1 MRLEGK
7 SAVVTGGSSGIGR
20 AIAIRFAETG
30 ARVIVLDLDEVG
42 ARETCDLIGNG
53 ARFVKVDLRSVAEI
67 QAAFDD
73 IIAAMG
79 GVDVLVNCAGI
90 FTMAPIEET
99 TEEIW
104 DSQMDVNLKAAFF
117 CSRAV
122 TVHMK
127 SKASGKIINVSS
139 VAGLLAFPN
148 SAAYC
153 ASKGG
158 VVNLTR
164 ALACELAPHRVNVNG
179 IAPGNVESPMNRHLR
194 EGPGAEA
201 WAADNAR
208 LTPSGVAF
216 YKPNDIVGTAVFLA
230 SAEADALHGMTI
242 AVDGG
247 LHAW

>member
-7 SAVVTGGSSGIGR
+7 SAVITGAASGIGR
-20 AIAIRFAETG
+20 AIAMRFAEAG
-30 ARVIVLDLDEVG
+30 ARVIVLDQDEAG
-42 ARETCDLIGNG
+42 GRETCAKIGHE
-53 ARFVKVDLRSVAEI
+53 AQFVKADLRSVADI
-67 QAAFDD
+67 DTAFGQ
-73 IIAAMG
+73 IISTGG
-79 GVDVLVNCAGI
+79 GVDILVNCAGI
-90 FTMAPIEET
+90 FIITPIEET

-104 DSQMDVNLKAAFF
+104 DSQMDVNLKATFF

-122 TVHMK
+122 VAHMK
-127 SKASGKIINVSS
+127 AKGVGKIINISS
-139 VAGLLAFPN
+139 IAGLLAIPD
-148 SAAYC
+148 SAGYC

-164 ALACELAPHRVNVNG
+164 ALACELAPYGINANA

-201 WAADNAR
+201 WAANNAR
-208 LTPSGVAF
+208 LTPTGVAF
-216 YKPNDIVGTAVFLA
+216 YKPDDIVGTAVFLA
-230 SAEADALHGMTI
+230 SSDSDAMHGTTI